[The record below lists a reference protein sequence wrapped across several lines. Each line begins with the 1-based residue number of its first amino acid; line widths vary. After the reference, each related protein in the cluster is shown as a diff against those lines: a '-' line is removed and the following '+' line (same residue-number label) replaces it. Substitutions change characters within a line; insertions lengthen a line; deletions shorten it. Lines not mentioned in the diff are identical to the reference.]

1 MPTITYEPPCPVSM
15 QGSALIAD
23 APCTPLFI
31 AGTCSTTMVGSCPL
45 LRPKSGSH
53 TGMRFLPALVCCAF
67 ASSHRQRLSI
77 LSILMTRYT
86 SSRYTAPHPDGT
98 TMSISGMLITPFTVR
113 MSALKHSRAFQ
124 EARWPVGNLPPFI
137 HGLHKLLCR
146 LIREAMVLYLCLC
159 AFYGCNTPLH
169 CA

>member
-86 SSRYTAPHPDGT
+86 SLRHTAPRSDKQFWGADY
-98 TMSISGMLITPFTVR
+98 SIHCEDECIETYSSLSRGPLASWQS
-113 MSALKHSRAFQ
+113 SAVHLWIA
-124 EARWPVGNLPPFI
+124 
-137 HGLHKLLCR
+137 
-146 LIREAMVLYLCLC
+146 
-159 AFYGCNTPLH
+159 
-169 CA
+169 